1 LEAAFWAIDPRQA
14 VTHITFASSSP
25 CGLSMTERQRIRLAL
40 TLLIALCPFTAS
52 AQQPPPGFDAYVK
65 RVMETFTVPGLSVA
79 IVKDG
84 KVALAKGY
92 GVRRM
97 GDPAPVDAET
107 RFGIASNTKLFTATA
122 LALLVEEGRIE
133 WDQPVITYL
142 PAFAMSDPYV
152 THQVTVR
159 DLLVHRSGLGLG
171 AGDLLWW
178 PPSTYN
184 RKEIARRI
192 RYIPLAT
199 SFRNT
204 YAYDNV
210 LYLIAGE
217 VIEAVSGQSWEDFV
231 RNRILQRVG
240 MTNSDVRHSGQRQGN
255 VAGTHAEVNDTVRP
269 VDPFASDN
277 TNPAGGI
284 MAGAADMAKWMIV
297 QLDSGRVAGGSRLFS
312 PASARQLWREVT
324 PTPIGDPPKGLPQ
337 LAHLRA
343 TMAGYAL
350 GLGVRDYRGYIL
362 RQHTGGLPGYLSKVA
377 MIADLRLGVAVLTNQ
392 ESGAAFDA
400 IAYRVLDHYI
410 GAKSPDYP
418 ALFQQIVQR
427 NRQQLRA
434 MERKAAASRD
444 STVGPSLPLARYAG
458 TYRDTWYGDV
468 KIAPDKGG
476 LAIRFTRT
484 PLLVGDLVHWQ
495 HDTFLARWRDREL
508 RADAYATFWLNA
520 DGSVHQLRLVPA
532 SGAVDFSFDFQDL
545 VLKPV
550 KDSTSAH

>member
-1 LEAAFWAIDPRQA
+1 VRLTPRAVRPLLTGLLLAAAA
-14 VTHITFASSSP
+14 
-25 CGLSMTERQRIRLAL
+25 G
-40 TLLIALCPFTAS
+40 
-52 AQQPPPGFDAYVK
+52 PGFCQQAPPDFDGYVK
-65 RVMETFTVPGLSVA
+65 RVMQTFTVPGLSVA

-84 KVALAKGY
+84 KVVLAKGY

-97 GDPAPVDAET
+97 GDPAPVDART

-122 LALLVEEGRIE
+122 IALLVEEGKVD
-133 WDQPVITYL
+133 WDAPVSRYL

-152 THQVTVR
+152 THELTVR

-184 RKEIARRI
+184 RKEIARRL
-192 RYIPLAT
+192 RYIPLST
-199 SFRNT
+199 SFRSA

-210 LYLIAGE
+210 LYLVAGE
-217 VIEAVSGQSWEDFV
+217 LIEAVSGQSWEDFV
-231 RNRILQRVG
+231 RSRILRRIG
-240 MTNSDVRHSGQRQGN
+240 MNDSDVRHSGATEQGN

-269 VDPFASDN
+269 VAPFTSDN
-277 TNPAGGI
+277 TNPAGGV
-284 MAGAADMAKWMIV
+284 MTGAADIAKWLLV
-297 QLDSGRVAGGSRLFS
+297 QLDSGKVANGPPLFS
-312 PASARQLWREVT
+312 PASAKELWREVT
-324 PTPIGDPPKGLPQ
+324 PVPIGDVPGGMPQ
-337 LAHLRA
+337 LAHLRP

-377 MIADLRLGVAVLTNQ
+377 MIPDLRVGVAVLTNQ

-400 IAYRVLDHYI
+400 IAYRVLDYYI

-418 ALFQQIVQR
+418 ALFQQLVAANQKKIREAEQ
-427 NRQQLRA
+427 
-434 MERKAAASRD
+434 KAAGSRD
-444 STVGPSLPLARYAG
+444 STSGPSLPLAKFAG
-458 TYRDTWYGDV
+458 TYRDPWYGDV
-468 KIAPDKGG
+468 RISQEGKG

-484 PLLVGDLVHWQ
+484 PSLVGDLLHWQ

-520 DGSVHQLRLVPA
+520 DGTINQLRIVPA
-532 SGAVDFSFDFQDL
+532 SASVDFSFDFQDL
-545 VLKPV
+545 ILKPV
-550 KDSTSAH
+550 NDSLGS

>member
-1 LEAAFWAIDPRQA
+1 VSLRLRAAPPLLTGLLLAASPASGICQQA
-14 VTHITFASSSP
+14 
-25 CGLSMTERQRIRLAL
+25 
-40 TLLIALCPFTAS
+40 
-52 AQQPPPGFDAYVK
+52 PPGFDGYVR
-65 RVMETFTVPGLSVA
+65 RVMQTFTVPGLSVA

-84 KVALAKGY
+84 RVVLAKGY

-97 GDPAPVDAET
+97 GDPTPVDAQT

-122 LALLVEEGRIE
+122 IALLVEDGKLE
-133 WDQPVITYL
+133 WDAPVRRYL

-152 THQVTVR
+152 THELTVR

-184 RKEIARRI
+184 RKDIAQRI
-192 RYIPLAT
+192 RYIPLST
-199 SFRNT
+199 SFRSA

-210 LYLIAGE
+210 LYLVAGE
-217 VIEAVSGQSWEDFV
+217 LIEAVSGQPWEDFV
-231 RNRILQRVG
+231 RSRILRKIG
-240 MTNSDVRHSGQRQGN
+240 MNDSDVRHSGATEQGN

-269 VDPFASDN
+269 VAPFTSDN

-284 MAGAADMAKWMIV
+284 MTGAADIAKWLLV
-297 QLDSGRVAGGSRLFS
+297 QLDSGKVSKGTPLFS
-312 PASARQLWREVT
+312 PASAKQLWREVT
-324 PTPIGDPPKGLPQ
+324 PVPIGDVPGGMAQ
-337 LAHLRA
+337 LAHLRP

-350 GLGVRDYRGYIL
+350 GLSVRDYRGYIL

-377 MIADLRLGVAVLTNQ
+377 MIPDLRVGVAVLTNQ

-400 IAYRVLDHYI
+400 IAYRVLDYYI

-418 ALFQQIVQR
+418 ALFQQLVAANQKKIRDAEQ
-427 NRQQLRA
+427 
-434 MERKAAASRD
+434 KAAGSRD
-444 STVGPSLPLARYAG
+444 STSGPSLPLAKYAG
-458 TYRDTWYGDV
+458 TYRDPWYGDV
-468 KIAPDKGG
+468 RISQEGKG

-484 PLLVGDLVHWQ
+484 PSLVGDLLHWQ

-520 DGSVHQLRLVPA
+520 DGTINQLRMVPA
-532 SGAVDFSFDFQDL
+532 SASVDFSFDFQDL

-550 KDSTSAH
+550 NDSAP

>member
-1 LEAAFWAIDPRQA
+1 MTPRTAPPLLTGLLLAAAAAPGLCQQA
-14 VTHITFASSSP
+14 
-25 CGLSMTERQRIRLAL
+25 
-40 TLLIALCPFTAS
+40 
-52 AQQPPPGFDAYVK
+52 PPDFDGYVK
-65 RVMETFTVPGLSVA
+65 RVMQTFTVPGLSVA

-84 KVALAKGY
+84 KVVLAKGY

-97 GDPAPVDAET
+97 GDPTPVDART

-122 LALLVEEGRIE
+122 IALLVEEGKLD
-133 WDQPVITYL
+133 WDTPVSRYL
-142 PAFAMSDPYV
+142 PNFAMSDPYV
-152 THQVTVR
+152 THEMTVR

-192 RYIPLAT
+192 RYIPLST
-199 SFRNT
+199 SFRSA

-210 LYLIAGE
+210 LYLVAGE
-217 VIEAVSGQSWEDFV
+217 LIEAVSGQSWEDFV
-231 RNRILQRVG
+231 RSRILRRIG
-240 MTNSDVRHSGQRQGN
+240 MNDSDVRHSGATEQGN

-269 VDPFASDN
+269 VAPFASDN
-277 TNPAGGI
+277 TNPAGGV
-284 MAGAADMAKWMIV
+284 MAGAADMAKWLLV
-297 QLDSGRVAGGSRLFS
+297 QLDSGKVANGPPLFS
-312 PASARQLWREVT
+312 PASAKQLWREVT
-324 PTPIGDPPKGLPQ
+324 PVPIGDVPGGMPQ
-337 LAHLRA
+337 LAHLRP

-377 MIADLRLGVAVLTNQ
+377 MIPDLRVGVAVLTNQ

-400 IAYRVLDHYI
+400 IAYRVLDYYI

-418 ALFQQIVQR
+418 ALFQQLVAANQKKIREAEQ
-427 NRQQLRA
+427 
-434 MERKAAASRD
+434 KAAGSRD
-444 STVGPSLPLARYAG
+444 STSGPSLPLARYAG
-458 TYRDTWYGDV
+458 TYRDPWYGDV
-468 KIAPDKGG
+468 RISQEGKG

-484 PLLVGDLVHWQ
+484 PSLVGDLLHWQ

-520 DGSVHQLRLVPA
+520 NGSINQLRMVPA
-532 SGAVDFSFDFQDL
+532 SASVDFSFDFQDL
-545 VLKPV
+545 ILKPV
-550 KDSTSAH
+550 TDSAGS

>member
-1 LEAAFWAIDPRQA
+1 MNLRTVFPAA
-14 VTHITFASSSP
+14 
-25 CGLSMTERQRIRLAL
+25 LSVFSATQL
-40 TLLIALCPFTAS
+40 T
-52 AQQPPPGFDAYVK
+52 AQQPPPGFDGYVK

-84 KVALAKGY
+84 KVVLAKGY

-97 GDPAPVDAET
+97 GDPTPVDAKT

-122 LALLVEEGRIE
+122 LALLVEEGKLE
-133 WDQPVITYL
+133 WDQPVRTYL
-142 PAFAMSDPYV
+142 PGFAMSDPYV
-152 THQVTVR
+152 THELTVR

-192 RYIPLAT
+192 RYIPLST
-199 SFRNT
+199 SFRSA

-210 LYLIAGE
+210 LYLVAGE
-217 VIEAVSGQSWEDFV
+217 LIEAVSGQTWEDFV
-231 RNRILQRVG
+231 RGRILRRVG
-240 MTNSDVRHSGQRQGN
+240 MTDSDVRHSGATEKGN

-269 VDPFASDN
+269 VAPFASDN

-284 MAGAADMAKWMIV
+284 MAGAADMAKWLLV
-297 QLDSGRVAGGSRLFS
+297 QLDSGKVADGTRLFT
-312 PASARQLWREVT
+312 PASAKQLWREVT
-324 PTPIGDPPKGLPQ
+324 PTPIGEPPQGMPQ

-377 MIADLRLGVAVLTNQ
+377 MIPDLRLGVAILTNQ

-400 IAYRVLDHYI
+400 IAYRVLDYYI

-418 ALFQQIVQR
+418 TLFDQLAQR
-427 NRQQLRA
+427 NRQKVRDAEQRA
-434 MERKAAASRD
+434 ATSRD
-444 STVGPSLPLARYAG
+444 STAGPSLLLAKYAG
-458 TYRDTWYGDV
+458 TYRDPWYGDV
-468 KIAPDKGG
+468 QISEGGKG
-476 LAIRFTRT
+476 LMIRFTRT
-484 PLLVGDLVHWQ
+484 PSLVGDLLHWQ
-495 HDTFLARWRDREL
+495 HDTFLIRWRDREL
-508 RADAYATFWLNA
+508 RADAYATFWWNP
-520 DGSVHQLRLVPA
+520 DGTVNQLRLAPA
-532 SGAVDFSFDFQDL
+532 SASVDFSFDFQDL

-550 KDSTSAH
+550 TESAGR

>member
-1 LEAAFWAIDPRQA
+1 VRLTPRAAPPLLAGLLFAASPASGICQQA
-14 VTHITFASSSP
+14 
-25 CGLSMTERQRIRLAL
+25 
-40 TLLIALCPFTAS
+40 
-52 AQQPPPGFDAYVK
+52 PPGFDGYVK
-65 RVMETFTVPGLSVA
+65 RVMQTFTVPGLSVA

-84 KVALAKGY
+84 RVVLAKGY

-97 GDPAPVDAET
+97 GDPTPVDAQT

-122 LALLVEEGRIE
+122 IAILVEEGKVD
-133 WDQPVITYL
+133 WDAPVSRYL

-152 THQVTVR
+152 THELTVR

-184 RKEIARRI
+184 RKDIAQRI
-192 RYIPLAT
+192 RYIPLST
-199 SFRNT
+199 SFRSA

-210 LYLIAGE
+210 LYLVAGE
-217 VIEAVSGQSWEDFV
+217 LIEAVSGQSWENFV
-231 RNRILQRVG
+231 RSRILRKIG
-240 MTNSDVRHSGQRQGN
+240 MNDSDVRHSGATEQGN

-269 VDPFASDN
+269 VAPFTSDN
-277 TNPAGGI
+277 TNPAGGV
-284 MAGAADMAKWMIV
+284 MTGAADIAKWLLV
-297 QLDSGRVAGGSRLFS
+297 QLDSGKVSNGPPLFS
-312 PASARQLWREVT
+312 PASAKQLWREVT
-324 PTPIGDPPKGLPQ
+324 PVPIGDVPGGMRE
-337 LAHLRA
+337 LAHLRP

-377 MIADLRLGVAVLTNQ
+377 MIPDLRLGVAVLTNQ

-400 IAYRVLDHYI
+400 IAYRVLDYYI

-418 ALFQQIVQR
+418 ALFQQLVTANQKKTR
-427 NRQQLRA
+427 EAEQ
-434 MERKAAASRD
+434 KAAGSRD
-444 STVGPSLPLARYAG
+444 STSGPSLPLARYAG
-458 TYRDTWYGDV
+458 TYRDPWYGDV
-468 KIAPDKGG
+468 RISQEGKG

-484 PLLVGDLVHWQ
+484 PSLVGDLLHWQ

-520 DGSVHQLRLVPA
+520 DGSINQLRMVPA
-532 SGAVDFSFDFQDL
+532 SASVDFSFDFQDL
-545 VLKPV
+545 ILKPV
-550 KDSTSAH
+550 TDSAGS

>member
-1 LEAAFWAIDPRQA
+1 
-14 VTHITFASSSP
+14 
-25 CGLSMTERQRIRLAL
+25 LSRSATEVALSVLSAL
-40 TLLIALCPFTAS
+40 TVFSAPAA
-52 AQQPPPGFDAYVK
+52 AQQPPPDFDNYVK
-65 RVMETFTVPGLSVA
+65 RVMQTFTVPGLSVA

-84 KVALAKGY
+84 KVVLAKGY

-97 GDPAPVDAET
+97 GDPTPVDART

-122 LALLVEEGRIE
+122 LALLVEDGKIE
-133 WDQPVITYL
+133 WDKPVTSYL
-142 PAFAMSDPYV
+142 PGFAMSDPYV
-152 THQVTVR
+152 THEMTVR
-159 DLLVHRSGLGLG
+159 DLLVHRSGLSLG

-199 SFRNT
+199 SFRSA

-210 LYLIAGE
+210 LYLVAGE
-217 VIEAVSGQSWEDFV
+217 LIEAVSGQPWEEFV
-231 RNRILQRVG
+231 RSRILRKVG
-240 MTNSDVRHSGQRQGN
+240 MNDSDVRHSGAMDKGN

-269 VDPFASDN
+269 VAPFASDN

-284 MAGAADMAKWMIV
+284 MAGAADMARWLIV
-297 QLDSGRVAGGSRLFS
+297 QLDSGKVADGSRLFS
-312 PASARQLWREVT
+312 PASAKELWREVT
-324 PTPIGDPPKGLPQ
+324 PTPISGIPGNQPQ

-343 TMAGYAL
+343 VMAGYAL

-377 MIADLRLGVAVLTNQ
+377 MIPDLRLGVAVLTNQ

-400 IAYRVLDHYI
+400 ITYRVLDHFI

-418 ALFQQIVQR
+418 ALFNQIVQQ
-427 NRQQLRA
+427 NRQKLRST
-434 MERKAAASRD
+434 EQQAATSRD
-444 STVGPSLPLARYAG
+444 SMAGPSLPLAKYAG
-458 TYRDTWYGDV
+458 SYRDPWYGDV
-468 KIAPDKGG
+468 KVTQEGSKLSIH
-476 LAIRFTRT
+476 FTRT
-484 PLLVGDLVHWQ
+484 PSLVGDLFHWQ

-508 RADAYATFWLNA
+508 RADAFATFWLNP
-520 DGSVHQLRLVPA
+520 DGSIHQLRIVPA
-532 SGAVDFSFDFQDL
+532 SESVDFSFDFQDL

-550 KDSTSAH
+550 KDSVTHPR